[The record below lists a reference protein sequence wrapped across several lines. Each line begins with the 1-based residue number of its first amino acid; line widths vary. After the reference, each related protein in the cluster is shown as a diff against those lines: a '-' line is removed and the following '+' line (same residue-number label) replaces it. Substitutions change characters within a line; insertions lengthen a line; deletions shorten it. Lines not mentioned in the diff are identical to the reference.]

1 MHVLADVSWRKGRY
15 RGGSKSFTLGIY
27 YNWNKYYLTVY
38 SPKDPDQGEGMGPL
52 EEWPGL
58 PYMISAMMGVGSI
71 GLLLQQTELTKA
83 SNWAAPARNGIAV
96 RQGRCDTD
104 LLS

>member
-52 EEWPGL
+52 EE
-58 PYMISAMMGVGSI
+58 
-71 GLLLQQTELTKA
+71 
-83 SNWAAPARNGIAV
+83 
-96 RQGRCDTD
+96 
-104 LLS
+104 